1 MSELRRDP
9 TTLEWVIIADERAMR
24 PHDLVRN
31 PPEAGDPP
39 AVEFDERCP
48 FCPGHEQMTPPE
60 VLTQAL
66 PGSEHSWDVRVVP
79 NRYPALRPDAPFEEG
94 GDDFFS
100 RFGGTGAHEVVID
113 TPFHNRE
120 MAGMDGREVE
130 GVLRVY
136 QQRYR
141 ALKADHHVKLIIIFK
156 NKGTVAGTSLAH
168 PHSQIVATPVEPPLA
183 RRRYNVARTYYA
195 GCGRCLYCDIL
206 EKERSAGRRVVMET
220 ERFLAFHPFASRWP
234 FETWIMPKQ
243 HRSSFGDASAEEL
256 EDLAPVLSSVL
267 RALQTKLGDPDY
279 NFVVHSAPTAN
290 SVKPYFQWHV
300 QIVPR
305 LTTAAGFE
313 IGSGMYINTAIPEE
327 TAAFIR
333 DDG

>member
-24 PHDLVRN
+24 PHELVRR
-31 PPEAGDPP
+31 GTDPP
-39 AVEFDERCP
+39 AVAFDERCP
-48 FCPGHEQMTPPE
+48 FCPGNEHMTPPE
-60 VLTQAL
+60 VLTQVL
-66 PGSEHSWDVRVVP
+66 PGSERSWDIRVVP

-100 RFGGTGAHEVVID
+100 RFGGNGVHEVVID
-113 TPFHNRE
+113 TPIHNRE
-120 MAGMDGREVE
+120 MADMDDREVE
-130 GVLRVY
+130 GVLQVY
-136 QQRYR
+136 RQRYR
-141 ALKADHHVKLIIIFK
+141 ALKVHRRVKLIIIFK

-183 RRRYNVARTYYA
+183 RRRFNVARTYYA
-195 GCGRCLYCDIL
+195 AGGRCLYCNIL
-206 EKERSAGRRVVMET
+206 EKERADGRRVVMET
-220 ERFLAFHPFASRWP
+220 ERFLVFHPFASRWP
-234 FETWIMPKQ
+234 FETWILPKL

-256 EDLAPVLSSVL
+256 EELAPVVRSVL
-267 RALQTKLGDPDY
+267 RALQQKLGDPDY
-279 NFVVHSAPTAN
+279 NFVLHSAPTKD
-290 SVKPYFQWHV
+290 SVKPYFQWHM

-313 IGSGMYINTAIPEE
+313 IGSGMYINTALPEE

-333 DDG
+333 GDG

>member
-9 TTLEWVIIADERAMR
+9 TTLEWVIIADERATR
-24 PHDLVRN
+24 PHDLARK
-31 PPEAGDPP
+31 GSDPP
-39 AVEFDERCP
+39 SADFDERCP
-48 FCPGHEQMTPPE
+48 FCPGHEHMTPPE

-66 PGSEHSWDVRVVP
+66 SGSERPWDVRVVP

-113 TPFHNRE
+113 TPIHNRE
-120 MAGMDGREVE
+120 MGSMDVREVE
-130 GVLRVY
+130 GVIQVCQLRY
-136 QQRYR
+136 N
-141 ALKADHHVKLIIIFK
+141 ALKANSQVKLIIIFK
-156 NKGTVAGTSLAH
+156 NKGAVAGTSLAH

-195 GCGRCLYCDIL
+195 GSGRCLYCDIL
-206 EKERSAGRRVVMET
+206 EKERSDGRRVVMET

-234 FETWIMPKQ
+234 FETWILPKQ
-243 HRSSFGDASAEEL
+243 HRSSFGDASSEEL
-256 EDLAPVLSSVL
+256 QELAPVLLSVL
-267 RALQTKLGDPDY
+267 KALQTKLRDPDY
-279 NFVVHSAPTAN
+279 NFVVHSAPTKN
-290 SVKPYFQWHV
+290 SVRPYFQWHV

-333 DDG
+333 DHD